1 MIDQLQDISSTPPV
15 AMNACS
21 RQALPREI
29 GGEKVCVL
37 FGLDE
42 DQSPLLGIALR
53 ILHQLL
59 QLSPLV
65 KLGNFVEVL
74 NKVVKTNK
82 LEEMTRNSTLL
93 MFSTI
98 LDF

>member
-59 QLSPLV
+59 QLSALV
-65 KLGNFVEVL
+65 KLGDLVEVL
-74 NKVVKTNK
+74 NKIVNLINLKKGLVI
-82 LEEMTRNSTLL
+82 RR
-93 MFSTI
+93 
-98 LDF
+98 